1 MTKAK
6 WESKQIQRVA
16 IREANRLKGS
26 LMCGDAEVE
35 WLTSMD
41 GVSVVLT
48 RHQFEEMTRDL
59 IALFGEVSCG

>member
-1 MTKAK
+1 MRRCR
-6 WESKQIQRVA
+6 SGVA
-16 IREANRLKGS
+16 GVD
-26 LMCGDAEVE
+26 G
-35 WLTSMD
+35 